1 MIGLKTRYE
10 ISTMADKVA
19 PSLIDTWQSSLT
31 KVFHLQKFSID
42 TYAVDIL
49 HTHTQT
55 HTHTRT
61 QTNLVADVMISQ
73 IQIQKEFIQ

>member
-1 MIGLKTRYE
+1 MLWIY
-10 ISTMADKVA
+10 
-19 PSLIDTWQSSLT
+19 
-31 KVFHLQKFSID
+31 
-42 TYAVDIL
+42 Y
-49 HTHTQT
+49 THTQT